1 MINADVCVYAK
12 TEDSVEG
19 RRYNPSD
26 FPQFS
31 NLTST
36 TTTLRINLI
45 QDERAFSDRYS
56 RKGNMCFL
64 IKSHQRTLKKK
75 TSHAA
80 NNKLFV
86 KIFFTRVTKYL
97 KDDKLW
103 WDGMGMGCNNFG
115 AYFKSNS
122 KIVTQMSLVSILAVP
137 RTLVGKWAQNLHSYT
152 VGQFLIERQ
161 KA

>member
-64 IKSHQRTLKKK
+64 IKSNQRTLKKK

-86 KIFFTRVTKYL
+86 NIFSRAL
-97 KDDKLW
+97 QNIW
-103 WDGMGMGCNNFG
+103 RMINWDGMGMGCNNFG

-137 RTLVGKWAQNLHSYT
+137 RTLVGKWAQNLHSYA
-152 VGQFLIERQ
+152 VEQFLIERQ

>member
-1 MINADVCVYAK
+1 MSDMINADVCVYAK

-19 RRYNPSD
+19 RRYDPSD

-56 RKGNMCFL
+56 RKGNMYFL
-64 IKSHQRTLKKK
+64 IKSNQRTLKKK

-86 KIFFTRVTKYL
+86 NIFSRAL
-97 KDDKLW
+97 
-103 WDGMGMGCNNFG
+103 
-115 AYFKSNS
+115 
-122 KIVTQMSLVSILAVP
+122 
-137 RTLVGKWAQNLHSYT
+137 QN
-152 VGQFLIERQ
+152 I
-161 KA
+161 

>member
-1 MINADVCVYAK
+1 MFVYNYAK

-75 TSHAA
+75 HRTQQTISCSWT
-80 NNKLFV
+80 
-86 KIFFTRVTKYL
+86 FFSRAL
-97 KDDKLW
+97 QNIW
-103 WDGMGMGCNNFG
+103 RMINCDGMEWEWDATTLERISSQIQKLLLKCLSCQ
-115 AYFKSNS
+115 Y
-122 KIVTQMSLVSILAVP
+122 SLCLVP
-137 RTLVGKWAQNLHSYT
+137 LWESEPRIFTPML
-152 VGQFLIERQ
+152 
-161 KA
+161 

>member
-1 MINADVCVYAK
+1 MSDMINADVCVYAK

-75 TSHAA
+75 HRTQQTISCSWT
-80 NNKLFV
+80 
-86 KIFFTRVTKYL
+86 FFSRAL
-97 KDDKLW
+97 QNIW
-103 WDGMGMGCNNFG
+103 RMINCDGMEWEWDATTLERISSQIQKLLLKCLSCQ
-115 AYFKSNS
+115 Y
-122 KIVTQMSLVSILAVP
+122 SLCLVPLWENEPRIFTPIL
-137 RTLVGKWAQNLHSYT
+137 
-152 VGQFLIERQ
+152 
-161 KA
+161 

>member
-1 MINADVCVYAK
+1 MSDMINADVCVYAK

-26 FPQFS
+26 FPKFS

-45 QDERAFSDRYS
+45 QDERTFSDRYS

-64 IKSHQRTLKKK
+64 IKSNQRTLKKK

-86 KIFFTRVTKYL
+86 NIFSRAL
-97 KDDKLW
+97 
-103 WDGMGMGCNNFG
+103 
-115 AYFKSNS
+115 
-122 KIVTQMSLVSILAVP
+122 
-137 RTLVGKWAQNLHSYT
+137 QN
-152 VGQFLIERQ
+152 I
-161 KA
+161 

>member
-1 MINADVCVYAK
+1 MSDMINADVCVYAK

-45 QDERAFSDRYS
+45 QDERAFSDRYN

-64 IKSHQRTLKKK
+64 IKSNQRTLKKK
-75 TSHAA
+75 H
-80 NNKLFV
+80 
-86 KIFFTRVTKYL
+86 R
-97 KDDKLW
+97 
-103 WDGMGMGCNNFG
+103 
-115 AYFKSNS
+115 
-122 KIVTQMSLVSILAVP
+122 TQQTISCS
-137 RTLVGKWAQNLHSYT
+137 
-152 VGQFLIERQ
+152 
-161 KA
+161 